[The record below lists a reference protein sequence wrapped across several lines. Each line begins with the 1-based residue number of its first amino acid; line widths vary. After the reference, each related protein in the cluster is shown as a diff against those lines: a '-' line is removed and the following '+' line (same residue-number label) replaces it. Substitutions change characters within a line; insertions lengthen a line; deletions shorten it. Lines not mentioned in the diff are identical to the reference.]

1 MKQLFNVWLLLAAAP
16 LAGAQTP
23 APSPATPAAASAPS
37 APSTPAAAT
46 PDQTSYLF
54 GLSFGEQMHRVGIT
68 DQLSVDAITRG
79 LKDGLQGRKTTP
91 AEQQQL
97 ANPAVGSD
105 KPGAKGR

>member
-23 APSPATPAAASAPS
+23 APSPATPAA
-37 APSTPAAAT
+37 PSTPAAAT

-68 DQLSVDAITRG
+68 EG
-79 LKDGLQGRKTTP
+79 E
-91 AEQQQL
+91 AEQITGL
-97 ANPAVGSD
+97 I
-105 KPGAKGR
+105 GR